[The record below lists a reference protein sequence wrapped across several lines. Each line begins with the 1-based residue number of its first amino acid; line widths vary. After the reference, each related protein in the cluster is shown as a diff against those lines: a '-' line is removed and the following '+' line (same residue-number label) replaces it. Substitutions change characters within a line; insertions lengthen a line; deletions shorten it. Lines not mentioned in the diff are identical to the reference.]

1 MTLYKS
7 IFDIP
12 DLTPEEKPINVDIRK
27 LVEYRKSRYGISLYE
42 SLDKDKQWE
51 LCRQWERGP
60 ITTEEYSI
68 ITTQAEKYEDLFY
81 LYMNRGDFETAFE
94 YEKISGI
101 NYKAICNIPFD
112 VISNNEYLYRI
123 WRFE

>member
-7 IFDIP
+7 IFDIL
-12 DLTPEEKPINVDIRK
+12 DLTPEEKPINVDTRK

-60 ITTEEYSI
+60 ITTEV
-68 ITTQAEKYEDLFY
+68 F
-81 LYMNRGDFETAFE
+81 
-94 YEKISGI
+94 
-101 NYKAICNIPFD
+101 NYNYT
-112 VISNNEYLYRI
+112 S
-123 WRFE
+123 